1 MSGAALHPRG
11 LQVRR
16 ATADDA
22 GVLSALLAAY
32 LGESYPGHLGS
43 SPEQLR
49 RDVFAEH
56 SLHHVLLVETRD
68 TAIGFVAWDLVYDMH
83 WATSGGQIAD
93 LFVVPSQRGLGV
105 SLALVASAAA
115 GVLAKGGGFLRGGA
129 NDRESTRRSYARVAA
144 VHPSGDTYL
153 SARAFRRVAELAGLP
168 IREIVR
174 GLPPVEWNFSD

>member
-1 MSGAALHPRG
+1 MSVPASRSRW

-16 ATADDA
+16 ATVDDA
-22 GVLSALLAAY
+22 HTLAALLAVY

-49 RDVFAEH
+49 RDVFAER
-56 SLHHVLLVETRD
+56 SRHHVLLAETRD
-68 TAIGFVAWDLVYDMH
+68 TAVGFVAWDLIYDMH

-93 LFVVPSQRGLGV
+93 LFVVPSHRGLGV
-105 SLALVASAAA
+105 GLALVASAAA

-129 NDRESTRRSYARVAA
+129 YDRGSTRRAYARVTAA
-144 VHPSGDTYL
+144 HPSGDTYL
-153 SARAFRRVAELAGLP
+153 SARAFRRVAELADLP